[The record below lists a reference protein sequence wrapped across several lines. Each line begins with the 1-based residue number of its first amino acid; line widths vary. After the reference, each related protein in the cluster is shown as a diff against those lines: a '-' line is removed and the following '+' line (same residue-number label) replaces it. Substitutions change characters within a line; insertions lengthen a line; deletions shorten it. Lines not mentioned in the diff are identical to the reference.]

1 MHFSLTEQVALITGG
16 NSGIGLCTVKR
27 FLEAGAEVV
36 VADLAAEC
44 TLEAQPNLLYRQC
57 DVTQEGQVKAAM
69 EEAVTAFDSLT
80 VVVNNAGIFSNY
92 NAIQDKSADDFLRC
106 HQVNLMGAL
115 HAMKHA
121 ANIMSGD
128 GSIVN
133 TASAA
138 GLVGVVGLSDYVAS
152 KHALVGL
159 SKSAALELASHQIR
173 VNCVC
178 PSSVDTP
185 MANAEG
191 GEDLLAA
198 EKLLVPLG
206 RICTPEEA
214 AALIHFLASPE
225 SAFIS
230 GQAIMLDGGM
240 SAGTSAAA
248 FDKLAQ
254 S

>member
-27 FLEAGAEVV
+27 FLEAGARVV
-36 VADLAAEC
+36 VADLAPEC
-44 TLEAQPNLLYRQC
+44 TLEAQPNLLYSQC

-80 VVVNNAGIFSNY
+80 VVVNNAGTFSNY
-92 NAIQDKSADDFLRC
+92 NAIQDKSANDFLRC

-115 HAMKHA
+115 HAMKYA
-121 ANIMSGD
+121 AKLMTGG

-138 GLVGVVGLSDYVAS
+138 GLIGVVGLSDYVAS

-173 VNCVC
+173 VNRVC
-178 PSSVDTP
+178 PSSVETP

-206 RICTPEEA
+206 RICTLEEA
-214 AALIHFLASPE
+214 AALIHFLACPE

-240 SAGTSAAA
+240 RAGTSAAA

>member
-1 MHFSLTEQVALITGG
+1 M
-16 NSGIGLCTVKR
+16 
-27 FLEAGAEVV
+27 EA
-36 VADLAAEC
+36 
-44 TLEAQPNLLYRQC
+44 
-57 DVTQEGQVKAAM
+57 
-69 EEAVTAFDSLT
+69 AVTTFDSLT
-80 VVVNNAGIFSNY
+80 VVVNNAGTFSNY

-121 ANIMSGD
+121 AKLMSGG

-138 GLVGVVGLSDYVAS
+138 GLIGVVGLSDYVAS

>member
-1 MHFSLTEQVALITGG
+1 
-16 NSGIGLCTVKR
+16 
-27 FLEAGAEVV
+27 
-36 VADLAAEC
+36 
-44 TLEAQPNLLYRQC
+44 
-57 DVTQEGQVKAAM
+57 
-69 EEAVTAFDSLT
+69 
-80 VVVNNAGIFSNY
+80 
-92 NAIQDKSADDFLRC
+92 
-106 HQVNLMGAL
+106 MGAL

-121 ANIMSGD
+121 TKIMSGG

-254 S
+254 PL

>member
-1 MHFSLTEQVALITGG
+1 MHFSLVEQVALITGG
-16 NSGIGLCTVKR
+16 NSGIGLCTAKR
-27 FLEAGAEVV
+27 FLEAGAKVV
-36 VADLAAEC
+36 VADLAVEC
-44 TLEAQPNLLYRQC
+44 VLAPQPDLLYHQC
-57 DVTQEGQVKAAM
+57 DVTKEEQVKAAM
-69 EEAVTAFDSLT
+69 EAAVTAFDSLT
-80 VVVNNAGIFSNY
+80 VVVNNAGTFSNY
-92 NAIQDKSADDFLRC
+92 SVIQDKSAEDFMRC

-121 ANIMSGD
+121 AKLMTGG
-128 GSIVN
+128 GSIVD

-138 GLVGVVGLSDYVAS
+138 GLIGVVGLSDYVAS

-248 FDKLAQ
+248 FDKLAH

>member
-1 MHFSLTEQVALITGG
+1 MHFSLTKQVALITGG

-27 FLEAGAEVV
+27 FLEAGAKVV
-36 VADLAAEC
+36 VADLAPEC
-44 TLEAQPNLLYRQC
+44 TLDAQPNLLYRQC
-57 DVTQEGQVKAAM
+57 DVTKEEQVKAAM
-69 EEAVTAFDSLT
+69 EAAVTAFDSLT
-80 VVVNNAGIFSNY
+80 VIVNNAGTFSNY
-92 NAIQDKSADDFLRC
+92 SVIQDKSADDFLRC

-121 ANIMSGD
+121 ANIMTGG

-138 GLVGVVGLSDYVAS
+138 GVIGVVGLSDYVAS
-152 KHALVGL
+152 KHALVGI

>member
-1 MHFSLTEQVALITGG
+1 M
-16 NSGIGLCTVKR
+16 
-27 FLEAGAEVV
+27 V
-36 VADLAAEC
+36 VADLAPEC

-69 EEAVTAFDSLT
+69 EAAVKAFDSLT
-80 VVVNNAGIFSNY
+80 VVVNNAGVFSNY
-92 NAIQDKSADDFLRC
+92 NAIQDKSAEDFIRC

-121 ANIMSGD
+121 AKIMSGG

-138 GLVGVVGLSDYVAS
+138 GLVGVVGLSDYVTS

-159 SKSAALELASHQIR
+159 SKSAALELANHQIR

-185 MANAEG
+185 MAYAEG

-214 AALIHFLASPE
+214 AALLHFLASPE

-240 SAGTSAAA
+240 SAGTSLAA
-248 FDKLAQ
+248 FDKLAE

>member
-1 MHFSLTEQVALITGG
+1 MHFSLKGQVALVTGG
-16 NSGIGLCTVKR
+16 NSGIGLCTVNR
-27 FLEAGAEVV
+27 FIQASAKVV
-36 VADLAAEC
+36 VVDLTPDCA
-44 TLEAQPNLLYRQC
+44 LEAQPNLIYRQC
-57 DVTQEGQVKAAM
+57 DVTQEEQIKAAM
-69 EEAVTAFDSLT
+69 EAANAEFGSLNI
-80 VVVNNAGIFSNY
+80 VVNNAGTFSNY
-92 NAIQDKSADDFLRC
+92 NAIQDKSGDDFLRC

-121 ANIMSGD
+121 AKLMSKG

-152 KHALVGL
+152 KHALIGL
-159 SKSAALELASHQIR
+159 SKSAALELAANKIR

-206 RICTPEEA
+206 RICAPEEA

>member
-1 MHFSLTEQVALITGG
+1 MHFSLVGQVALITGG

-27 FLEAGAEVV
+27 FLEAGARVI
-36 VADLAAEC
+36 VADLGAQC
-44 TLEAQPNLLYRQC
+44 VLEDQPNLIYQQC
-57 DVTQEGQVKAAM
+57 DVTDEAQVVTAM
-69 EEAVTAFDSLT
+69 ETASQTFGSLT

-92 NAIQDKSADDFLRC
+92 NLLQDKSPDDFMRC
-106 HQVNLMGAL
+106 YRVNLMGAM

-121 ANIMSGD
+121 SKLLTEG
-128 GSIVN
+128 GSIIN

-138 GLVGVVGLSDYVAS
+138 GLLGVVGLSDYVAS
-152 KHALVGL
+152 KHALIGL
-159 SKSAALELASHQIR
+159 SKAAALELAHLQIR
-173 VNCVC
+173 VNCIC

-191 GEDLLAA
+191 GEDMLAA

-206 RICTPEEA
+206 RICGPEEA
-214 AALIHFLASPE
+214 ASLIHFLASPE

-240 SAGTSAAA
+240 SAGTSIDA
-248 FDKLAQ
+248 FDKLATM
-254 S
+254 

>member
-1 MHFSLTEQVALITGG
+1 
-16 NSGIGLCTVKR
+16 
-27 FLEAGAEVV
+27 
-36 VADLAAEC
+36 
-44 TLEAQPNLLYRQC
+44 
-57 DVTQEGQVKAAM
+57 
-69 EEAVTAFDSLT
+69 
-80 VVVNNAGIFSNY
+80 
-92 NAIQDKSADDFLRC
+92 
-106 HQVNLMGAL
+106 
-115 HAMKHA
+115 
-121 ANIMSGD
+121 
-128 GSIVN
+128 
-133 TASAA
+133 
-138 GLVGVVGLSDYVAS
+138 
-152 KHALVGL
+152 
-159 SKSAALELASHQIR
+159 

-214 AALIHFLASPE
+214 AALIHFLACPE

>member
-1 MHFSLTEQVALITGG
+1 MHFSLTKQVALITGG

-27 FLEAGAEVV
+27 FLEAGARVV
-36 VADLAAEC
+36 VADLAPEC

-57 DVTQEGQVKAAM
+57 DVTQEDQVKSAM

-80 VVVNNAGIFSNY
+80 VVVNNAGTFSNY

-115 HAMKHA
+115 HAMKYA
-121 ANIMSGD
+121 AKLMTGG
-128 GSIVN
+128 GSVVN

-138 GLVGVVGLSDYVAS
+138 GLIGVVGLSYYAAS

-185 MANAEG
+185 MSNAEG

-240 SAGTSAAA
+240 SAGTSTAA

>member
-1 MHFSLTEQVALITGG
+1 MHFSLSKQVALITGG

-27 FLEAGAEVV
+27 FLEAGAKVV
-36 VADLAAEC
+36 LADLAPEC
-44 TLEAQPNLLYRQC
+44 TLDAQPNLLYRQC
-57 DVTQEGQVKAAM
+57 DVTQEDQVKAAM
-69 EEAVTAFDSLT
+69 EAAVTAFDSLT
-80 VVVNNAGIFSNY
+80 VVVNNAGTFSNY
-92 NAIQDKSADDFLRC
+92 NAIEDKSSDDFLRC
-106 HQVNLMGAL
+106 NQVNLMGAL
-115 HAMKHA
+115 YAMKHA
-121 ANIMSGD
+121 ADIMTGG
-128 GSIVN
+128 GSVVN

>member
-1 MHFSLTEQVALITGG
+1 MHFSLVEQVALITGG
-16 NSGIGLCTVKR
+16 NSGIGLCAVKR
-27 FLEAGAEVV
+27 FLEAGARVV
-36 VADLAAEC
+36 VADLAPEC

-57 DVTQEGQVKAAM
+57 DVRQEDQVQAAM
-69 EEAVTAFDSLT
+69 EAAVTAFDSLT
-80 VVVNNAGIFSNY
+80 VVVNNAGTFSNY

-106 HQVNLMGAL
+106 NQVNLMGAL

-121 ANIMSGD
+121 AKIMSDG

-138 GLVGVVGLSDYVAS
+138 GLIGVVGLSDYVAS

-206 RICTPEEA
+206 RIGTPEEA
-214 AALIHFLASPE
+214 ASLIHFLASPE

-240 SAGTSAAA
+240 SCLLYTSPSPR
-248 FDKLAQ
+248 D
-254 S
+254 

>member
-1 MHFSLTEQVALITGG
+1 MHFSLTGQVALITGG

-27 FLEAGAEVV
+27 FLEAGARVV
-36 VADLAAEC
+36 VADLAPKSVVDEH
-44 TLEAQPNLLYRQC
+44 PNLRYRTC
-57 DVTQEGQVKAAM
+57 DVTQEDQVKAAM
-69 EEAVTAFDSLT
+69 ELAHAEFGFLT
-80 VVVNNAGIFSNY
+80 VMVNNAGTFSNY
-92 NAIQDKSADDFLRC
+92 NALQDKNTDDFLKC
-106 HQVNLMGAL
+106 HQVNLMGAM

-121 ANIMSGD
+121 ARLMTDG

-206 RICTPEEA
+206 RICAPEEA

-225 SAFIS
+225 SSFIT

-248 FDKLAQ
+248 FDKLAR

>member
-1 MHFSLTEQVALITGG
+1 M
-16 NSGIGLCTVKR
+16 
-27 FLEAGAEVV
+27 V

-44 TLEAQPNLLYRQC
+44 ALAPQPDLLYHQC
-57 DVTQEGQVKAAM
+57 DVTKEEQVKAAM
-69 EEAVTAFDSLT
+69 EAAVTAFDSLT
-80 VVVNNAGIFSNY
+80 VVVNNAGTFSNY
-92 NAIQDKSADDFLRC
+92 SVIQDKSAEDFMRC

-121 ANIMSGD
+121 AKLMTGG

-138 GLVGVVGLSDYVAS
+138 GLIGVVGLSDYVAS

-248 FDKLAQ
+248 FDKLAH

>member
-1 MHFSLTEQVALITGG
+1 MHFSLSKQVALITGG

-27 FLEAGAEVV
+27 FLEAGAKVV
-36 VADLAAEC
+36 VADLAPEC
-44 TLEAQPNLLYRQC
+44 SLEAQPNLLYRQC
-57 DVTQEGQVKAAM
+57 DVTQEDQVKAAM
-69 EEAVTAFDSLT
+69 EAAVTAFDSLT
-80 VVVNNAGIFSNY
+80 VVVNNAGTFSNY
-92 NAIQDKSADDFLRC
+92 NAIQDKSSDDFLRC

-121 ANIMSGD
+121 AKLMSRG

-185 MANAEG
+185 MANADG

-206 RICTPEEA
+206 RICAPEEA
-214 AALIHFLASPE
+214 AALIHFLGSPE

-248 FDKLAQ
+248 FDKLAR

>member
-1 MHFSLTEQVALITGG
+1 MHFALTGQVALITGG

-27 FLEAGAEVV
+27 FVESGARVV
-36 VADLAAEC
+36 VADLAPKGVLDEH
-44 TLEAQPNLLYRQC
+44 PNLRYQSC
-57 DVTQEGQVKAAM
+57 DVTQEDQVKAAM
-69 EEAVTAFDSLT
+69 ELAHTEFGSLT
-80 VVVNNAGIFSNY
+80 VMVNNAGTFSNY
-92 NAIQDKSADDFLRC
+92 NALQDKSTDDFLKC
-106 HQVNLMGAL
+106 HQVNLMGAM

-121 ANIMSGD
+121 ARLMTDG

-138 GLVGVVGLSDYVAS
+138 GLLGVVGLSDYVAS

-159 SKSAALELASHQIR
+159 SKSAALELASQQIR

-206 RICTPEEA
+206 RICAPEEA

-225 SAFIS
+225 SGFIT

-248 FDKLAQ
+248 FDKLAR